1 MRNLFRLM
9 TLAAAFAFMQISAP
23 AIAQQTEQI
32 QLTTKQMENYIAAQ
46 KDILAI
52 TEKVKDAD
60 ADKPNPKV
68 EAEIQAAVKKNGF
81 SSFDEYTTVADN
93 VSLILSGIDPETKQF
108 SEPKAAIQKDI
119 ADTKADKDMSA
130 DEKKQALEEL
140 DEALKTAEPIK
151 YPANVELVKKYYDRL
166 DELMQ

>member
-9 TLAAAFAFMQISAP
+9 TLAAAFAFMQMSAP

-32 QLTTKQMENYIAAQ
+32 QLTAKQMENYIAAQ

-119 ADTKADKDMSA
+119 AEVQADKEMKPE
-130 DEKKQALEEL
+130 EKKQVLAEL
-140 DEALKTAEPIK
+140 QEALKSAEPVK
-151 YPANVELVKKYYDRL
+151 FPGNVALVKKYYDQL
-166 DELMQ
+166 DKGSQ